1 MKTTEEILA
10 TLSKY
15 EVESDWRDKALW
27 RRNNRYWLRYSQ
39 YMAMIVL
46 DRLDELGL
54 TQKQL
59 AERMGCSAQYIS
71 KIMKG
76 SENLTLETIAKLEAS
91 LDLDIFKRV
100 SVLKGKYEAE
110 VPSIRYVAESEEL
123 EYGKSKK

>member
-15 EVESDWRDKALW
+15 EVESDWRDKVLW

-59 AERMGCSAQYIS
+59 AERMGCSAQYVS

-76 SENLTLETIAKLEAS
+76 WNME
-91 LDLDIFKRV
+91 RV
-100 SVLKGKYEAE
+100 NNSVQSGNF
-110 VPSIRYVAESEEL
+110 VNFTT
-123 EYGKSKK
+123 SKNRLL